1 MATLECNTGQDG
13 FSPTENG
20 DVLPEEKSLNID
32 YSEDLWLANSED
44 SSGPYAQQPNKT
56 VAQDQLEAQGQSDNQ
71 ENNGEYSVT
80 SVDNQSIDSH
90 PLAVDDAE
98 YVESQVVNAQGQVW
112 NAVASEDDGTGTNTL
127 NPATSY
133 MNGSVEQN
141 GLEFN
146 SGGEEKDFTQLVPAG
161 SFVEGSAVVGAEN
174 QDKTFTSLMPATPLS
189 VNGDIQP
196 GYTTMLGT
204 NQDQMVYYSTN
215 DQITTNPSSPMVT
228 EESVTV
234 SYEQSAQITTV
245 NGEEV
250 AEGEEDGNAVYV
262 SIDSLNSDGQ
272 QVAAAGNFTVLSP
285 AMINMT
291 NISTDDQ
298 TYSARI
304 SGSGYQHISTLP
316 FVQNGA
322 YPTQTSF
329 AAYHAA
335 TTATVGTSE
344 DSQQQ
349 QILQHSEYSSDH
361 ASFGTDGVTLTASYQ
376 PSAIDYNDD
385 DDDDDDDEQDEDNQ
399 DMEDNSIEFSE
410 FSCPVCSEAFADQAA
425 LDDHVNNHPPLKTFV
440 CETCGKG
447 FATRRYLKYHRKN
460 HCKRAGSYEGRNE
473 LDENDP
479 NGEVK
484 RFSCNMCN
492 RPFRVLKCMKVHKK
506 KKHGIMKEY
515 TCQNCA
521 VTFNSSQELISHP
534 CEPRSVSVTPR
545 IIHYTPP
552 PLALPSQKKKKKLK
566 QAKPCCDICG
576 KTFSD
581 RISVDIHRVKHIEEE
596 LYPCDMCGEE
606 DGGDADHLAVHFRI
620 RFFTDDNQ
628 HILEDQK
635 AAVANHDPNRSE
647 DGSSVTATPVHN
659 PGSSTPQ
666 SAPATPIYLPA
677 TPTHPSGSAV
687 ASGSINTSDVAVDM
701 GLQLLEQ
708 HAVSGHLLDQAGFTQ
723 KFTDFAVTQADGT
736 TQNFTVSHYVVSDSL
751 LVTDQT
757 LLIGQ
762 PQIVDN
768 QLDLTQQEQQ
778 VYSADFE
785 DSEVIHDASGSVM
798 AVAPKKKKVKQ
809 SKLHMCDICNKS
821 FGDTAKLELHYKS
834 NHLHDRPYQ
843 CDVCE
848 KSFFTKWKLQRHM
861 LSHLER
867 KPHSCPMCSKS
878 FVERGKLEAHYRT
891 HLGTKPYKCDQCP
904 KAFTVKS
911 QLSIHQRRIHS
922 TDQPFGCLVCGKA
935 FLWKSGLDKHMRK
948 HTREKPYICETCGIK
963 YSNKANLIVHMS
975 KAHSQTYVDKHT

>member
-1 MATLECNTGQDG
+1 MAALECNSGQDS

-20 DVLPEEKSLNID
+20 DALPEEKSLNID

-44 SSGPYAQQPNKT
+44 SSGPYAQQPNK
-56 VAQDQLEAQGQSDNQ
+56 VGPENEVQVDNLENSEG
-71 ENNGEYSVT
+71 YSVA
-80 SVDNQSIDSH
+80 SVHQSIDSH
-90 PLAVDDAE
+90 RLDVADEE
-98 YVESQVVNAQGQVW
+98 YVEPQVNAQGQVW
-112 NAVASEDDGTGTNTL
+112 SAELSEDDGTGAGTH
-127 NPATSY
+127 NPAAGY
-133 MNGSVEQN
+133 MNGSAEQN
-141 GLEFN
+141 GLEF
-146 SGGEEKDFTQLVPAG
+146 SSSGEEKDFTQLVPAG
-161 SFVEGSAVVGAEN
+161 SFVEGGAVVGGEN
-174 QDKTFTSLMPATPLS
+174 QDKTFTSLMPATALN

-196 GYTTMLGT
+196 GYTSMLDA
-204 NQDQMVYYSTN
+204 NQDQMVYYSTS
-215 DQITTNPSSPMVT
+215 DQITTDTSSPMVT
-228 EESVTV
+228 EESVTN
-234 SYEQSAQITTV
+234 SYEQSAQITV
-245 NGEEV
+245 NGEE
-250 AEGEEDGNAVYV
+250 AANGEEVENAVYV
-262 SIDSLNSDGQ
+262 SIDAINSDGQ

-285 AMINMT
+285 AMLNMANIN
-291 NISTDDQ
+291 SDDQ
-298 TYSARI
+298 TYSAGL

-322 YPTQTSF
+322 YATQPSFTS
-329 AAYHAA
+329 YH
-335 TTATVGTSE
+335 TVSTATVVSSE

-349 QILQHSEYSSDH
+349 QIIQHSEYSSDH
-361 ASFGTDGVTLTASYQ
+361 TSFGTEAAALTASYQ
-376 PSAIDYNDD
+376 SSAIDYNDED
-385 DDDDDDDEQDEDNQ
+385 DEEDDEQDE
-399 DMEDNSIEFSE
+399 EDNSVEFSE

-484 RFSCNMCN
+484 RFSCNMCS

-506 KKHGIMKEY
+506 KKHSIMKEY

-521 VTFNSSQELISHP
+521 VTFSSSQELISHP
-534 CEPRSVSVTPR
+534 CEPRNVLVTPR
-545 IIHYTPP
+545 VIHYAPP

-566 QAKPCCDICG
+566 QAKPSCDICG

-596 LYPCDMCGEE
+596 LYPCDMCCEE
-606 DGGDADHLAVHFRI
+606 DGTDADHLAVHFRI

-635 AAVANHDPNRSE
+635 AAVASHDPSRSE
-647 DGSSVTATPVHN
+647 DGSSVPATPVHHT
-659 PGSSTPQ
+659 GSSTPH
-666 SAPATPIYLPA
+666 SAPATPIYLPG
-677 TPTHPSGSAV
+677 TPTHPSGTTV

-701 GLQLLEQ
+701 GMQLLEQ
-708 HAVSGHLLDQAGFTQ
+708 HTVSGHLLDQSGFTQ

-751 LVTDQT
+751 LVSDQG

-762 PQIVDN
+762 QQVDS
-768 QLDLTQQEQQ
+768 QLELTQQQQ
-778 VYSADFE
+778 VYSGDFE

-798 AVAPKKKKVKQ
+798 ALAPKKKKVKP

-821 FGDTAKLELHYKS
+821 FGDTGKLELHYKS

-891 HLGTKPYKCDQCP
+891 HLGTKPYNCDQCP